1 MRVLAIG
8 AHPDDLEFRCAGTLA
23 RYAGRGDKVFM
34 VTTTIAEL
42 GNFELRRAE
51 TAAVR
56 QREAAESAALIGAE
70 YIGLKFEDNTVN
82 PYDPVQQRTF
92 VDLVRFTQPD
102 VILCHHPQDYH
113 TDHRNVPELVIYTA
127 PLTGLTEWPTE
138 HPAWL
143 GSPAVYFYANSGGSY
158 FDPTHYVDIS
168 SVFETKV
175 AMLKSHASQLDFL
188 KRYFNMEVL
197 ETLEIEG
204 RFWGMQAGVRYAE
217 AFVQYKGY
225 GRGNLTVRHLP

>member
-23 RYAGRGDKVFM
+23 RYAERGDKVYM

-42 GNFELRRAE
+42 GNFELGRAQ
-51 TAAVR
+51 TTAVR
-56 QREAAESAALIGAE
+56 QAEAARAAAIIGAE
-70 YIGLKFEDNTVN
+70 YIALKFEDGGVN

-113 TDHRNVPELVIYTA
+113 TDHRGVPELVLYTA
-127 PLTGLTEWPTE
+127 PVVGLAEFVTE

-143 GSPAVYFYANSGGSY
+143 GSPAVYFMANPGGAY
-158 FDPTHYVDIS
+158 FDPTHYVDIGP
-168 SVFETKV
+168 VFEKKA
-175 AMLKSHASQLDFL
+175 AMLQAHTSQLSFL
-188 KRYFNMEVL
+188 KRYFNMDCM
-197 ETLEIEG
+197 ETITVEA
-204 RFWGMQAGVRYAE
+204 RFWGMQAGVHQAE
-217 AFVQYKGY
+217 PFVQYKGF